1 MKAEGGNRRKGFSL
15 VEIMIVVV
23 IIGLMAGL
31 ITYATSGYLARA
43 KAQRAKAD
51 LRTLAGA
58 VDSFYGNNS
67 RYPSNQEGLKALVGQ
82 YIQVLQN
89 DPWGRPY
96 LYVQPGR
103 NGAPFE
109 IVTYGADGREGGT
122 GADADLTN
130 NDVDVVTPAK
140 K

>member
-1 MKAEGGNRRKGFSL
+1 
-15 VEIMIVVV
+15 MIVVV
-23 IIGLMAGL
+23 IIGLLAGL

-51 LRTLAGA
+51 LKTLAGA
-58 VDSFYGNNS
+58 VDSFYGSNS
-67 RYPSNQEGLKALVGQ
+67 RFPTNQEGLKVLVGP

-122 GADADLTN
+122 GADADLSN
-130 NDVDVVTPAK
+130 NDADVAAAAPK

>member
-1 MKAEGGNRRKGFSL
+1 LIRYSGFGFRISRRPAFSL

-67 RYPSNQEGLKALVGQ
+67 RYPTNQEGLKVLVGP

-103 NGAPFE
+103 NG
-109 IVTYGADGREGGT
+109 GAVRDRDVRGRRPRGGDGGGC
-122 GADADLTN
+122 GSDEQ
-130 NDVDVVTPAK
+130 
-140 K
+140 